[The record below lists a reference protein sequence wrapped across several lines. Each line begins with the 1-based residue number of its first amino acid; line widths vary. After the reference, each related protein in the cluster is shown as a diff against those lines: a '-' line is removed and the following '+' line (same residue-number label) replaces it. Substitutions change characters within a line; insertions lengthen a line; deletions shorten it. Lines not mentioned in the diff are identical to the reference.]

1 MLTVLAYGTHHY
13 RVRKRLPVRV
23 ANPPLQLALTGAI
36 SGGAVSGELTI
47 GVGVQ
52 EPIERVA
59 LYVDG
64 KAVSRDGSVPYLVH
78 WDTTTAS
85 EGGHSIL
92 VYARTKHGRRAAVR
106 VPIVVANA
114 PTFPPSLAS
123 NWAAHRATSEL

>member
-1 MLTVLAYGTHHY
+1 VLAYGTHHY
-13 RVRKRLPVRV
+13 RARKRLPVRV
-23 ANPPLQLALTGAI
+23 VNAPLQLALTGAI

-52 EPIERVA
+52 EQIERVA

-64 KAVSRDGSVPYLVH
+64 EPVSRDGTAPYLVR

-85 EGGHSIL
+85 EGGHSL
-92 VYARTKHGRRAAVR
+92 LLYARTKHGRRAAVR

-114 PTFPPSLAS
+114 PSVPPSLAS